1 MKLRISALADA
12 DLAHLYSQGIMR
24 FGEKAADEYISE
36 IRSKFALLLDFP
48 LSNVLRDEIK
58 PPVRLQHH
66 KGHVI
71 IYRADAGNVDIV
83 RVLSRFQNWQ
93 DEA

>member
-12 DLAHLYSQGIMR
+12 DLDHLYSQGIMR

-48 LSNVLRDEIK
+48 LSNVLRDEIIAV
-58 PPVRLQHH
+58 PLLFES
-66 KGHVI
+66 
-71 IYRADAGNVDIV
+71 
-83 RVLSRFQNWQ
+83 VLLPNQSGL
-93 DEA
+93 

>member
-12 DLAHLYSQGIMR
+12 DLDHMYLQGTIR
-24 FGEKAADEYISE
+24 FGEKAADAYISE
-36 IRSKFALLLDFP
+36 IRLKFALLLDFP
-48 LSNVLRDEIK
+48 LSNVLRDEIR

-71 IYRADAGNVDIV
+71 VYRADTGHVDIV